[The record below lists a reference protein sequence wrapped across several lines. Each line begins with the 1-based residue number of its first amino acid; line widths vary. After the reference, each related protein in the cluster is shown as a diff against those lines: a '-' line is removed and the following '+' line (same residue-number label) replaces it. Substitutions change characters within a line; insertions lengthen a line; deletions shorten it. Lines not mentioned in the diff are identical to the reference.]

1 MFCDLRFKK
10 SLFKNY
16 LNACQNIHEF
26 LRFDILIF
34 SFKSSLDNRKKK
46 MQPKTLNMQVK
57 REFKSQ
63 VW

>member
-1 MFCDLRFKK
+1 MFCDLRYKK
-10 SLFKNY
+10 SLYNNY
-16 LNACQNIHEF
+16 LDACQNIYEF
-26 LRFDILIF
+26 LRFNILIF
-34 SFKSSLDNRKKK
+34 SFKSSLDNRKK